1 MKASLASTVFF
12 GVQSLAFPAALLSGD
27 LPAEELA
34 KITSLAERISV
45 QAQKRQLGL
54 DLVDVG
60 FDAKAQKPDLS
71 GDHAYVSAFQFQDLP
86 LHSDSRQTESTWSK

>member
-1 MKASLASTVFF
+1 MKASLAFTVLF
-12 GVQSLAFPAALLSGD
+12 GVQSLAFPAALVSGD

-34 KITSLAERISV
+34 KITTLAERISV

-71 GDHAYVSAFQFQDLP
+71 GDHAYVSAFQFLDLS
-86 LHSDSRQTESTWSK
+86 LHSYLRQIESSWSK